1 MGDSMRGLLKLTWVE
16 LKLFLREPVAAFFTL
31 AFPLMMLFLFGSI
44 YGNKPSSF
52 LGGYGIVDVSVPAY
66 TAMIIGSS
74 GLLSLGISIA
84 SYRETGVLKRLKAT
98 PIRPR
103 TILGAQVAVIY
114 LMTAI
119 GMALLIISGK
129 SVYGLRFGGNLL
141 SMFAAFTLCAI
152 SVFAIGFVLASL
164 APTARVAQVAGMVI
178 FYPMIFLSGA
188 TIPSE
193 TFPAAV
199 RHYSQVLP
207 LTHAVTLLRGLWAGG
222 AWGDYPKEVIILVG
236 VAILGVIISARTFR
250 WE

>member
-1 MGDSMRGLLKLTWVE
+1 MRGLSKLTCVE
-16 LKLFLREPVAAFFTL
+16 FKLFLREPMAAFFTL

-52 LGGYGIVDVSVPAY
+52 FGGYGAVDVSVPAY

-74 GLLSLGISIA
+74 GLLSLGIAIA

-98 PIRPR
+98 PIRPQ

-114 LMTAI
+114 LMTAL
-119 GMALLIISGK
+119 GMSLLIVAGQA
-129 SVYGLRFGGNLL
+129 VYGLRFGGNLM
-141 SMFAAFTLCAI
+141 SMFAAFTLSALSI
-152 SVFAIGFVLASL
+152 FALGFVLASL

-188 TIPSE
+188 TIPRE
-193 TFPAAV
+193 TLPEAV
-199 RHYSQVLP
+199 RQYSQVLP
-207 LTHAVTLLRGLWAGG
+207 LTHVVTLLRGLWAGG
-222 AWGDYPKEVIILVG
+222 SWGDYSKEVIILAG
-236 VAILGVIISARTFR
+236 VAVLAAVVSAKAFR

>member
-1 MGDSMRGLLKLTWVE
+1 MRGLLKLTWVE
-16 LKLFLREPVAAFFTL
+16 LKLFLREPMAAFFTL

-52 LGGYGIVDVSVPAY
+52 FGGYGAVDVSVPAY

-74 GLLSLGISIA
+74 GLLSLGIAIA

-98 PIRPR
+98 PIRPQ

-114 LMTAI
+114 LMTAL
-119 GMALLIISGK
+119 GMTLLIVAGQA
-129 SVYGLRFGGNLL
+129 VYGLRFGGNLL
-141 SMFAAFTLCAI
+141 SMFAAFTLSALSI
-152 SVFAIGFVLASL
+152 FAIGFVLASL

-188 TIPSE
+188 TIPRE
-193 TFPAAV
+193 TLPEAV
-199 RHYSQVLP
+199 RQYSQVLP
-207 LTHAVTLLRGLWAGG
+207 LTHVVTLLRGLWAGG
-222 AWGDYPKEVIILVG
+222 AWGDYSKEVIILLVLA
-236 VAILGVIISARTFR
+236 VLAVVVSTKTFR